1 MRPPTASGMMTP
13 MNARRPLSERATTY
27 EATGA
32 TASDRTMPQ
41 VPGYRHY
48 ERTACI
54 GNGSACWDFASDAVV
69 RWGIKTRSG
78 FTIDGEG
85 EGEGEGDGDGDGT
98 AAVSPVA
105 LDQRRWL
112 IAHVGP
118 FTIREPIR
126 VVAVV
131 DEPDRKGFAYGT
143 LAGHPIS
150 GEEAF
155 VVERRRDGSVWLT
168 IRSVSRPSTLM
179 WRALSPVLAL
189 AQRFYRRRYFRALV
203 R

>member
-1 MRPPTASGMMTP
+1 

-27 EATGA
+27 DATGA
-32 TASDRTMPQ
+32 TASDRSMPE

-78 FTIDGEG
+78 FTIDG
-85 EGEGEGDGDGDGT
+85 DGDGHGHGDE
-98 AAVSPVA
+98 AATVSPVA
-105 LDQRRWL
+105 VDQRRWL
-112 IAHVGP
+112 VAHVGP
-118 FTIREPIR
+118 FTIREPVR

-131 DEPDRKGFAYGT
+131 DKPDRKGFAYGT

-155 VVERRRDGSVWLT
+155 VVERRRVGSVWLT

-189 AQRFYRRRYFRALV
+189 AQRVYRRRYFRALV

>member
-1 MRPPTASGMMTP
+1 MRT
-13 MNARRPLSERATTY
+13 RRTLALRALSYDAV
-27 EATGA
+27 GA
-32 TASDRTMPQ
+32 TASDRPMPE
-41 VPGYRHY
+41 VAGYRLY
-48 ERTACI
+48 DRAACI
-54 GNGSACWDFASDAVV
+54 GNGSECWDFASDAVLK
-69 RWGIKTRSG
+69 WGIKTRSG
-78 FTIDGEG
+78 FAIA
-85 EGEGEGDGDGDGT
+85 GDDDAPAG
-98 AAVSPVA
+98 ASPVA
-105 LDQRRWL
+105 LHQRRWL
-112 IAHVGP
+112 MANVGP

-155 VVERRRDGSVWLT
+155 VVERRPDGSVWLT
-168 IRSVSRPSTLM
+168 IRSVSRPSTLV
-179 WRALSPVLAL
+179 WRALSPALAL